1 MLKKPKYFYSLLA
14 AVGLLCASGAA
25 WWLQS
30 PGKTAKD
37 IATAP
42 AAASRGA
49 KTAGVEITQVQAMNL
64 QDDAQAVGTL
74 RSRQSVMLRPEVAGR
89 VRALGFRD
97 GALVRKGQ
105 LLVQLDDA
113 LQRAELKQ
121 AQAQVSIAQ
130 ANYQRN
136 QELVAQNFVSQRV
149 LDESAANLQVVQAQL
164 ALAEA
169 RLARMAVLAPF
180 EGTAGL
186 AQVSV
191 GDYVRD
197 GADLVQLQD
206 LGSMEVDFRLPEQYQ
221 DKVKLQQTVH
231 VMLDAF
237 AGRTFKARIAA
248 IDPLLDVNGRSIA
261 LRAQV
266 SNAAGVLRPGMF
278 ARVTLVFGQNAAAL
292 VVPEEAIVPQGGKQ
306 YVIKVVAP
314 GAVPSKTPIA
324 AGVQWVSQRQEVQLG
339 LRRQGMVQVL
349 QGLSLNQT
357 IVLAGQQ
364 RLQRDGSP
372 LRIVGTA
379 AAKP

>member
-1 MLKKPKYFYSLLA
+1 
-14 AVGLLCASGAA
+14 
-25 WWLQS
+25 
-30 PGKTAKD
+30 
-37 IATAP
+37 
-42 AAASRGA
+42 
-49 KTAGVEITQVQAMNL
+49 MNL

>member
-14 AVGLLCASGAA
+14 AVGLLCASGAT
-25 WWLQS
+25 WWFQS
-30 PGKTAKD
+30 PPKTAKD
-37 IATAP
+37 IATTP
-42 AAASRGA
+42 AAAAGAA

-64 QDDAQAVGTL
+64 QDDAQSVGTL
-74 RSRQSVMLRPEVAGR
+74 RSSQSVMLRPEVAGR

-97 GALVRKGQ
+97 GAWVRKGQ

-136 QELVAQNFVSQRV
+136 QDLVAQNFVSQRV

-186 AQVSV
+186 GQVSV

-197 GADLVQLQD
+197 GADMVQLQD
-206 LGSMEVDFRLPEQYQ
+206 LSRMEVDFRLPEQYQ
-221 DKVKLQQTVH
+221 DKVKLQQAVYLT
-231 VMLDAF
+231 LDAF

-306 YVIKVVAP
+306 FVITVLAS
-314 GAVPSKTPIA
+314 GAVPGKTPVPG
-324 AGVQWVSQRQEVQLG
+324 GVQWVSQRQEVQLG
-339 LRRQGMVQVL
+339 LRRQGMVQVV
-349 QGLSLNQT
+349 QGLSLNQP
-357 IVLAGQQ
+357 IVRAGQQ
-364 RLQRDGSP
+364 RLQRDGTP
-372 LRIVGTA
+372 LRIVGSA